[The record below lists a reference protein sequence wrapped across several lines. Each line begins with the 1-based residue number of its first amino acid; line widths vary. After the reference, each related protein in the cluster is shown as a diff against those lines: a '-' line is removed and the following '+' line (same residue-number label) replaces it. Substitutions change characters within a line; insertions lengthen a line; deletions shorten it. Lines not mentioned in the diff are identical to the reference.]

1 MNVIGIIGSVIMSVA
16 NSIATIVNSI
26 SGFFKSL
33 FDLISG
39 VILGIASSF
48 FGNLFNKKSDT
59 KMTNYESS
67 VLDYLDSI
75 VSCLNPFNKKEAIT
89 SENKSI
95 ITPETNVN
103 LINKTQSISGLA
115 TSVLHIEEYLKIIS
129 ENSIIKTEAQK
140 IVPFF
145 NNKNIKSSQIKTT
158 MVASDSVVNNI
169 HQGASQLNDS
179 SSSIIEVLKES
190 NQIISK
196 ILTKLDSFTQNK
208 KIIFPTIENS

>member
-67 VLDYLDSI
+67 VLDYF